1 MNSLDPVVPLIGS
14 DLADLDEQ
22 ESGPYGEPDADEIP
36 VEAYDR
42 RDAFDALL
50 DACADAAE
58 PDWNG
63 RGAPP
68 ISTAARDM
76 AAYVL
81 DALPL
86 DYPSPTADPTPD
98 GTIAFE
104 WRVAPRYRV
113 FVHVRPTGQV
123 TYTALLG
130 PDASTQGTFIFQGD
144 LPDDLLALIARVCS

>member
-1 MNSLDPVVPLIGS
+1 MSFLDPSVPLIGS
-14 DLADLDEQ
+14 DLAEWDEQ
-22 ESGPYGEPDADEIP
+22 DFGPYGEPDADEIP

-42 RDAFDALL
+42 SDAFDALL

-68 ISTAARDM
+68 ISADARDM
-76 AAYVL
+76 AACL
-81 DALPL
+81 LAALPL
-86 DYPSPTADPTPD
+86 GYPSPTADPTPD

-104 WRVAPRYRV
+104 WRAAPRYRV
-113 FVHVRPTGQV
+113 FVNVRPTGQV

-130 PDASTQGTFIFQGD
+130 PEESTQGTFIFKGD
-144 LPDDLLALIARVCS
+144 LPDHLLALVERVCL